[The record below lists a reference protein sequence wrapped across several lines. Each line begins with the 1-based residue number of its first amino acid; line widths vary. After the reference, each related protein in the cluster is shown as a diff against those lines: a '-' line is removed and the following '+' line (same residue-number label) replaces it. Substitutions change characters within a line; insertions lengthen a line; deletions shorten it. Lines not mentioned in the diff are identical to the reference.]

1 MVGGTVMILYDL
13 LKVFNTD
20 FDTYDNVYDAVVT
33 VCSFD
38 EEDEKSDEYYEK
50 FCIGIM
56 KFIEV
61 TKGSKQALWCNW
73 SDFIKRNIQI
83 FREFEAKYWCKHYEN
98 EDDFIYQ
105 WIKEI
110 DYWVAGEAS
119 EHIYKEFVENYMSRM
134 R

>member
-1 MVGGTVMILYDL
+1 MILYDL
-13 LKVFNTD
+13 LKVFNND
-20 FDTYDNVYDAVVT
+20 FDTYDNVYDAIVT

-38 EEDEKSDEYYEK
+38 EEEEQSTEYYDK
-50 FCIGIM
+50 FRIGIT

-61 TKGSKQALWCNW
+61 TKGSTRALWCNW

-83 FREFEAKYWCKHYEN
+83 FREFETKYWSNHYED

-105 WIKEI
+105 WIREI
-110 DYWVAGEAS
+110 DAWIAGEVS
-119 EHIYKEFVENYMSRM
+119 ERMYKEFVENYMSRM

>member
-1 MVGGTVMILYDL
+1 MTLYDL
-13 LKVFNTD
+13 LKVLNDD
-20 FDTYDNVYDAVVT
+20 FDTYDNVYDAIVT

-38 EEDEKSDEYYEK
+38 EEDEQSAEYYDK
-50 FCIGIM
+50 FRIEIM

-83 FREFEAKYWCKHYEN
+83 FREFEAKYWSNHYED

-110 DYWVAGEAS
+110 DAWISGAVNER
-119 EHIYKEFVENYMSRM
+119 IYKEFVENYMSKM

>member
-1 MVGGTVMILYDL
+1 MILYDL
-13 LKVFNTD
+13 LKVFNND
-20 FDTYDNVYDAVVT
+20 FDTYDNVYDAMVT

-38 EEDEKSDEYYEK
+38 EEDEQSTEYYDK
-50 FCIGIM
+50 FRIGIM

-61 TKGSKQALWCNW
+61 TKGSTRALWCNW

-83 FREFEAKYWCKHYEN
+83 FREFEAKYWSKHYED
-98 EDDFIYQ
+98 EYDFIYH

-110 DYWVAGEAS
+110 DAWISGAVNERM
-119 EHIYKEFVENYMSRM
+119 YKEFVENYMSRM